1 MGGSRTEF
9 IDFTRGV
16 RQGFPLSPILFNL
29 YVNDIFEL
37 MNKNNE
43 SNVYL
48 NKDVPINVLM
58 YADDLII
65 LSDSPEGLQKQIDKL
80 NTYCDKWKLNINIKK
95 TKAMIF
101 NRGNKLIN
109 AKFFINN
116 VVLQNVKSMKYL
128 GFTITSKNCSFLPTL
143 EDLSI
148 KVKRLIYALNC
159 KIKISRFPIK
169 LALKLFDALIKPILL
184 YGAEVW
190 GPYLDSDF
198 NKWETSKIEMA
209 HTQFLKRVLGCSFH
223 TSNIMTRGEL
233 GVRPLLIDVNIKVM
247 TYIRNI
253 IERQQATVYTALE
266 FERNNDTDP
275 NIIRYLN
282 KFDLSIEESM
292 ITESKRRIKKICYD
306 KYDGFW
312 QSKIME
318 SPKAITYCKFKFN
331 VSLENY
337 LYQLR
342 NIRHK
347 IALTRLRLS
356 NHNLLIETGRHL
368 RPRVERNERKC
379 FICRDKVENEFH
391 FVIKCPLYSCERKA
405 LYKALANNSKHFENL
420 NSDELKFFFIMTNE
434 DKDVL
439 SKLAKFTFNSMQLRE
454 KVIRIENVYRCFDV
468 RVLIS

>member
-1 MGGSRTEF
+1 
-9 IDFTRGV
+9 
-16 RQGFPLSPILFNL
+16 
-29 YVNDIFEL
+29 

-48 NKDVPINVLM
+48 NNDVPINVLM

-80 NTYCDKWKLNINIKK
+80 NNYCDKWKLNINMKK

-109 AKFFINN
+109 AKFSINN
-116 VVLQNVKSMKYL
+116 VVLENVRSMKYL

-143 EDLSI
+143 EDLRI

-169 LALKLFDALIKPILL
+169 LALKLFD
-184 YGAEVW
+184 EVW

-223 TSNIMTRGEL
+223 TSNIMTRGEV
-233 GVRPLLIDVNIKVM
+233 GVRPLLIDVNIKVL

-253 IERQQATVYTALE
+253 IERQQATVYTVLE
-266 FERNNDTDP
+266 FERTNDTDP
-275 NIIRYLN
+275 NFIRYLN
-282 KFDLSIEESM
+282 KFDLRVDESM
-292 ITESKRRIKKICYD
+292 LTESKRRIKKICHD

-318 SPKAITYCKFKFN
+318 AQKLLHIVNLN
-331 VSLENY
+331 VMY
-337 LYQLR
+337 LW
-342 NIRHK
+342 K
-347 IALTRLRLS
+347 I
-356 NHNLLIETGRHL
+356 
-368 RPRVERNERKC
+368 
-379 FICRDKVENEFH
+379 IC
-391 FVIKCPLYSCERKA
+391 I
-405 LYKALANNSKHFENL
+405 NSKTL
-420 NSDELKFFFIMTNE
+420 GI
-434 DKDVL
+434 
-439 SKLAKFTFNSMQLRE
+439 KLP
-454 KVIRIENVYRCFDV
+454 
-468 RVLIS
+468 